1 MHFPSLLEI
10 ALLLPA
16 IVLGLTFHEL
26 AHGWTAYKLGD
37 NTALNAGRLT
47 VNPVAHVDPIGLILL
62 FVAGFGWAKPVPVNP
77 NNFHGDAGKG
87 MMLVSV
93 AGPAANM
100 VIAIIAAVLLGLV
113 HWQIPYINEILYLL
127 IRINVV
133 LAIFNLLPIPPLD
146 GSKILA
152 GIIPGKQEWLQNL
165 ETYGIIILLVL
176 MFFTNIIG
184 SILNFLITPIV
195 NFLVINISGNLNAL
209 F

>member
-1 MHFPSLLEI
+1 MHFPSLLDI

-77 NNFHGDAGKG
+77 NNFHGDAGKA

-100 VIAIIAAVLLGLV
+100 VISIIAAVLLGLA
-113 HWQIPYINEILYLL
+113 HWQIPYMNEILYLI

-152 GIIPGKQEWLQNL
+152 GIIPHKQEWLQNL
-165 ETYGIIILLVL
+165 ETYGTILLLVL

-184 SILNFLITPIV
+184 SILNFFITPIV
-195 NFLVINISGNLNAL
+195 NFLVTNISGNLNAL

>member
-1 MHFPSLLEI
+1 MHFPGMLEI
-10 ALLLPA
+10 ALMLPA
-16 IVLGLTFHEL
+16 IVIGLTFHEL
-26 AHGWTAYKLGD
+26 AHGWMAYRLGD
-37 NTALNAGRLT
+37 DTAFRAGRIT
-47 VNPVAHVDPIGLILL
+47 VNPIAHVDPIGLILL

-77 NNFHGDAGKG
+77 NNFSGDAGKG

-100 VIAIIAAVLLGLV
+100 VIAFIAAVLLGLN
-113 HWQIPYINEILYLL
+113 WQIAYMNEILYII

-152 GIIPGKQEWLQNL
+152 GMIPHKQEWLYNL

-184 SILNFLITPIV
+184 TVLNFFITPIV
-195 NFLVINISGNLNAL
+195 NFLVNNISGNLNV
-209 F
+209 FF